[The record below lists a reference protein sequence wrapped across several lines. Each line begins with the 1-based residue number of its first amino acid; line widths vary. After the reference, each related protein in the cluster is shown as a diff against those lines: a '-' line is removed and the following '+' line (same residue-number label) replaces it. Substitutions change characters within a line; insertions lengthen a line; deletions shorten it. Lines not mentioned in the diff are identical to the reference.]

1 MTAITFANRVV
12 LVTGGGR
19 GLGEA
24 YCRELARRGAAVVV
38 HDNGADTAG
47 SGHDPAPA
55 SAVADAIMATGGR
68 AVACTSDAS
77 TEDGG
82 REAVDL
88 AVREYGRLDAIVAN
102 AGIIHDGPLSD
113 WSTERFEALLRHHL
127 LAAFHVVRPGFTV
140 MKDAGYGRL
149 VFVSSAAGIFGQPG
163 LVGYATAK
171 AGMLGLMNV
180 AALEGAEFGITA
192 NAILPMAGTRL
203 ADALMGEAART
214 ADGREFLDTLR
225 VDQVAPVVAY
235 LASDAC
241 KMTHNALSAF
251 RGRVAALQ
259 IGVTEG
265 WFSPTGRFTAEDVA
279 KHMGE
284 IADTTRLSVPSSIF
298 DEMSIALRVPD

>member
-1 MTAITFANRVV
+1 MTAISFANRVV

-55 SAVADAIMATGGR
+55 GAVADAITAAGGR
-68 AVACTSDAS
+68 AVACASDAS

-82 REAVDL
+82 REAIDL
-88 AVREYGRLDAIVAN
+88 AVNEYGRLDAIVAN
-102 AGIIHDGPLSD
+102 AGIIHDDPLSD
-113 WSTERFEALLRHHL
+113 WPTERFEAVLRHHL
-127 LAAFHVVRPGFTV
+127 LAAFHVVRPGFSV
-140 MKDAGYGRL
+140 MKEARYGRL
-149 VFVSSAAGIFGQPG
+149 VFVSSAAGMFGQPG
-163 LVGYATAK
+163 LVGYAAAK

-192 NAILPMAGTRL
+192 NAIMPMAGTRM
-203 ADALMGEAART
+203 ADALMREAAQT
-214 ADGREFLDTLR
+214 PDGREFLDTLR

-241 KMTHNALSAF
+241 KMTHTALSAF

-259 IGVTEG
+259 IGVTQG

-279 KHMGE
+279 KHLGE
-284 IADTTRLSVPSSIF
+284 ITDNTRLSVPGSIF
-298 DEMSIALRVPD
+298 DEVAIGLRD